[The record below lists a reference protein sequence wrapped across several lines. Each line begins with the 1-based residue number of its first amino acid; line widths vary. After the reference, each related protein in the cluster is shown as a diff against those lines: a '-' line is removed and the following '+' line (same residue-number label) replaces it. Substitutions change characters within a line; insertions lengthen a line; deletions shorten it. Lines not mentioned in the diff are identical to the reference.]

1 MHAISSVENA
11 NIHHSAA
18 KVAKAS
24 HIYKHSILFFSFLVT
39 ICHGLATACW
49 LRLAP
54 CRLLRVNYFM
64 LATACCYF
72 MLTTACWL
80 FHVDYCVL
88 ATACAVL
95 TILC

>member
-39 ICHGLATACW
+39 ICHGFTVRCAHVDGCA
-49 LRLAP
+49 
-54 CRLLRVNYFM
+54 LRV
-64 LATACCYF
+64 AR
-72 MLTTACWL
+72 
-80 FHVDYCVL
+80 
-88 ATACAVL
+88 
-95 TILC
+95 